1 MAISSVGIFLR
12 GAAMG
17 TADLVPG
24 VSGGTVALITG
35 IYPRLLAA
43 VTAADAAAVRL
54 LLKGQWLG
62 LWRHVDGAF
71 LLPLMLGIGSA
82 IFALASTLK
91 LLLETQ
97 PLLVWSFFCGLV
109 LLSSLALIR
118 TEMTKLTPMV
128 GLMFL
133 IGVVIMLTLGL
144 GTGIS
149 FPQHLGGFFV
159 AGLLGI
165 CAMILPGISG
175 SFILLLLGMYGPIIT
190 AVADRE
196 LLPLLVFAVG
206 CTVGLLTFSRF
217 LTFVF
222 CAVGLLTFSRF
233 LTFVLARARV
243 ATLALLVGFLLGSL
257 VILWPWQQVLQTTID
272 PEGQARPI
280 QTVPITPAHYQTIS
294 GDSQWLGCLLSALLG
309 AGVVISLQGL
319 AGRSAN
325 VRDVDAP

>member
-206 CTVGLLTFSRF
+206 C
-217 LTFVF
+217 
-222 CAVGLLTFSRF
+222 AVGLLTFSRF

>member
-71 LLPLMLGIGSA
+71 LLPLMLGVGSA

-190 AVADRE
+190 AVSDRE

-206 CTVGLLTFSRF
+206 
-217 LTFVF
+217 